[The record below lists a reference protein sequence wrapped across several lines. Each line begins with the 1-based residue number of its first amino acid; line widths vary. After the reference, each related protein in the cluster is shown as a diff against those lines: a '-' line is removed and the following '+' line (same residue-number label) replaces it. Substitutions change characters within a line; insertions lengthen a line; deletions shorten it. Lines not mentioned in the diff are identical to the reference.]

1 VKVGIGLPTTVKG
14 VRGQQLTE
22 WARRAEAAGFDSL
35 ATMDG
40 LAFPNYEPFVAL
52 GAAAAVTEWIE
63 LITAIAILPYR
74 QNAALVAK
82 QAATLHHLSGGR
94 LSFGI
99 AIGGSAADYAASGV
113 PWRQR
118 GRRFDEMIEE
128 LHRVWT
134 GEDAAFRAAGRA
146 ERPRALAGGFFS
158 LGEHADAEARRGL
171 GAYFAAEPELA
182 EPIIA
187 GALTDVGAIR
197 ETLEEFERRGCDDFL
212 LFPASADPAQV
223 DLLAAAVG

>member
-14 VRGQQLTE
+14 VRGKQLTE

-40 LAFPNYEPFVAL
+40 PPRPGLDHGRRADFCVQRGARETRRCVSRGRPGRATARARRRLLLA
-52 GAAAAVTEWIE
+52 
-63 LITAIAILPYR
+63 R
-74 QNAALVAK
+74 
-82 QAATLHHLSGGR
+82 
-94 LSFGI
+94 
-99 AIGGSAADYAASGV
+99 
-113 PWRQR
+113 R
-118 GRRFDEMIEE
+118 GRRS
-128 LHRVWT
+128 R
-134 GEDAAFRAAGRA
+134 GA
-146 ERPRALAGGFFS
+146 
-158 LGEHADAEARRGL
+158 ARRGL

-187 GALTDVGAIR
+187 GALTDAGAIR

-212 LFPASADPAQV
+212 FFPASADPAQV